1 MTICFPGAALRRES
15 RQEHGSLTPTSIAK
29 DDKNNN
35 SGNNNN
41 SSSNNSGLVVAVQL
55 ENSSSEQ
62 MTEVERSLR
71 SRMAK
76 RDGLMK

>member
-1 MTICFPGAALRRES
+1 MTKCCPGAALRRES

-41 SSSNNSGLVVAVQL
+41 SSSNNSGLIVAVQL
-55 ENSSSEQ
+55 ESSEQ

>member
-1 MTICFPGAALRRES
+1 MTKCFLGAALRRES

-41 SSSNNSGLVVAVQL
+41 SSSNNSGLIVAVQL
-55 ENSSSEQ
+55 ESSEQ

>member
-1 MTICFPGAALRRES
+1 LRRES

-41 SSSNNSGLVVAVQL
+41 SSNNSGLVVAVQL

>member
-1 MTICFPGAALRRES
+1 MHLFYLLGAALRRES
-15 RQEHGSLTPTSIAK
+15 RIEQASTIGTPSSSSRDEKNSNSL
-29 DDKNNN
+29 
-35 SGNNNN
+35 NNNN
-41 SSSNNSGLVVAVQL
+41 NNLVVSVQL
-55 ENSSSEQ
+55 ESSGLDQ